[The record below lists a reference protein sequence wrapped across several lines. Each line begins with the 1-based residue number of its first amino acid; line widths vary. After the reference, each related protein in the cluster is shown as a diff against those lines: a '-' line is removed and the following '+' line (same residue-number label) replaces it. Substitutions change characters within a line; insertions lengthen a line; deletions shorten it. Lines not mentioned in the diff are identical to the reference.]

1 MRVLHFIESLRF
13 GGKERQLAE
22 LVKGVSADFPE
33 ISSHIV
39 VMSEDIQ
46 YGVAGLARVELTQL
60 LRRGRFDAGPWL
72 GFDRLRR
79 ASAPDIVHSWG
90 SMCSLFA
97 APSLA
102 LARTPFVN
110 GIIRDAPQGLS
121 MGDKHYRRALLT
133 YPFSDAVVGNS
144 IAGLRAYH
152 APPNKEVCIYNGFD
166 QSRIANLRPPEQ
178 VRAELNIRTPFVV
191 GMVATYSDR
200 KDHPTFFGM
209 ARAMLATRD
218 DVTFVTIGDGD
229 QAEIYRQQA
238 TETEG
243 HFLRILGKRA
253 DVEHIINIFD
263 VGVLTSNSARHGEGI
278 SNALMEYMALGK
290 PAVAT
295 DDGGTR
301 ELVLEGQ
308 TGLLVPNGDRRALTR
323 VITDLLADA
332 NLRAQLG
339 RAGKLRIETEFSI
352 GAMVDRYVS
361 LYQRLLSRQK

>member
-1 MRVLHFIESLRF
+1 M
-13 GGKERQLAE
+13 
-22 LVKGVSADFPE
+22 
-33 ISSHIV
+33 
-39 VMSEDIQ
+39 
-46 YGVAGLARVELTQL
+46 
-60 LRRGRFDAGPWL
+60 
-72 GFDRLRR
+72 
-79 ASAPDIVHSWG
+79 
-90 SMCSLFA
+90 
-97 APSLA
+97 
-102 LARTPFVN
+102 
-110 GIIRDAPQGLS
+110 
-121 MGDKHYRRALLT
+121 
-133 YPFSDAVVGNS
+133 
-144 IAGLRAYH
+144 
-152 APPNKEVCIYNGFD
+152 
-166 QSRIANLRPPEQ
+166 
-178 VRAELNIRTPFVV
+178 
-191 GMVATYSDR
+191 
-200 KDHPTFFGM
+200 
-209 ARAMLATRD
+209 
-218 DVTFVTIGDGD
+218 TFVTIGDGD